1 LRNSDCATDCGHFL
15 FSVRL
20 ELLAVVVTLR
30 ARQHSA
36 GATISLEA
44 AASRVGYHV
53 SLCLLQ
59 QRRLSWTCV
68 SIENGGVRT
77 CLFLLLG
84 AVACLAVQSGRI
96 GRAGDTISLVA
107 AANSVGYHAVLCLW
121 QQQRWLWTCI
131 EMYMY
136 VCACVRF
143 FFFCA
148 WCSVCCLLFSQ
159 RCAAV
164 NFAGATISLVATAN
178 SVGYHAVLCL

>member
-1 LRNSDCATDCGHFL
+1 
-15 FSVRL
+15 L

-59 QRRLSWTCV
+59 QRRLSWTFV

-143 FFFCA
+143 FFFLRLVQCVLP
-148 WCSVCCLLFSQ
+148 SVFAALCGRQLCWSNYLASGYSQQCGLSCCVVFVT
-159 RCAAV
+159 AATV
-164 NFAGATISLVATAN
+164 FLWT
-178 SVGYHAVLCL
+178 